1 MNELFSRKT
10 FADIDRH
17 LGGLK
22 IYYSNIGVPLQKYKQ
37 PMFISFTQLI
47 IDALILFRSSI

>member
-1 MNELFSRKT
+1 MNELPSRKT

-22 IYYSNIGVPLQKYKQ
+22 IYYGNIGVPLQKYKQ
-37 PMFISFTQLI
+37 PMFISFTQ
-47 IDALILFRSSI
+47 SMP